1 MSELVTAARPYAR
14 AVFELASADKRLPE
28 WSDAL
33 ELIAGIAMHAEMIPV
48 LDNPAL
54 TRQQKSDVIIA
65 VAGDQ
70 LDQQAQNLL
79 KVMAEN
85 DRLMLLP
92 EVAALYEKM
101 RADAEGSVEAELIS
115 AYEVTPEQ
123 QQSIADSL
131 KKRLGRDVRLDVQI
145 DKDLLGG
152 VIVKA
157 GDLVIDG
164 SIKGRLEQLTSALS
178 R

>member
-14 AVFELASADKRLPE
+14 AVFELASADKRLAE

-33 ELIAGIAMHAEMIPV
+33 ELIVDICTHAEMIPV

-54 TRQQKSDVIIA
+54 TRQQKAEVMIS
-65 VAGDQ
+65 VAGDKI
-70 LDQQAQNLL
+70 DQQAQNLL
-79 KVMAEN
+79 RVMAEN
-85 DRLMLLP
+85 DRLILLP
-92 EVAALYEKM
+92 EVAALYEQM

-115 AYEVTPEQ
+115 AYEVTAEQ
-123 QQSIADSL
+123 QKSIADSL
-131 KKRLGRDVRLDVQI
+131 KKRLGRDVRLDVKI

-152 VIVKA
+152 VIVRA

-164 SIKGRLEQLTSALS
+164 SIKGRLEQLTSVLS

>member
-14 AVFELASADKRLPE
+14 AVFEMASADKRLAE

-33 ELIAGIAMHAEMIPV
+33 ELIVGISTHADMIPV

-54 TRQQKSDVIIA
+54 TRQQKSDVMIA
-65 VAGDQ
+65 IAGDK

-79 KVMAEN
+79 RVMAEN
-85 DRLMLLP
+85 GRLVLLP
-92 EVAALYEKM
+92 EVSVLYEQM
-101 RADAEGSVEAELIS
+101 RAEAEGSVEAELIS

-123 QQSIADSL
+123 QKSIADSL

-152 VIVKA
+152 VIVRA

-164 SIKGRLEQLTSALS
+164 SIKGRLEQLTTVLS